1 MMKDSD
7 RRCSPRVSCQDIW
20 LSVTVGEPSHA
31 ANSQQLTSRQVRVD
45 NLSDSGI
52 CLISDASFELSQIV
66 YFSDPTLPAQG
77 EVVWTCKSKIECKA
91 GIHFT
96 R

>member
-1 MMKDSD
+1 MTKDSD
-7 RRCSPRVSCQDIW
+7 RRKNPRVSCQDIW
-20 LSVTVGEPSHA
+20 LTVTVGEPSNNT
-31 ANSQQLTSRQVRVD
+31 ANQQLPDRHVRVD

-52 CLISDASFELSQIV
+52 CLISTDPFELAQIV
-66 YFSDPTLPAQG
+66 YFSDPTLPTQG

-91 GIHFT
+91 GIHFK